1 LLTKGVEKKMKIWM
15 RIVLVLVLFAL
26 HYLLVF
32 LPVAELFIVYIILFN
47 PRWFR
52 NFLDRMANPE
62 VIPVESEV
70 KVSEV
75 KNEEV
80 KSE

>member
-1 LLTKGVEKKMKIWM
+1 MKIWM
-15 RIVLVLVLFAL
+15 RFVLVAVLFGI
-26 HYLLVF
+26 HYLLIF
-32 LPVAELFIVYIILFN
+32 LPVAELFIIYIILFN

-62 VIPVESEV
+62 VIPVKSEV
-70 KVSEV
+70 KVED
-75 KNEEV
+75 V